1 MHILERE
8 VLYMSI
14 FFINDILDL
23 NRRNRVI
30 NVEDAVIEE
39 IFQDNNVSYVTIS
52 YGVLGDF
59 NTINMELVRLVVDR
73 NTIIRDRRGRR
84 MRVRDLRVGNV
95 VDASFSTAMTRS
107 IPPQSRAFVIT
118 VIREYVNP
126 IQPGFPNI
134 VEDRIMEVDRN
145 NNFLITGN
153 PFDMMSQMRFV
164 VDNSTEIFDR
174 RGNRIRLRDL
184 RPGQMVRVEHADFM
198 TMSIPPQTTAFRI
211 WVI

>member
-1 MHILERE
+1 
-8 VLYMSI
+8 MSI

-23 NRRNRVI
+23 NRRNRAI

-39 IFQDNNVSYVTIS
+39 IFQDNNINYVTIS

-84 MRVRDLRVGNV
+84 MGVRDLRVGNV

-107 IPPQSRAFVIT
+107 IPPQSRAFAIT

-184 RPGQMVRVEHADFM
+184 RPGQMVRVEHADFI

>member
-52 YGVLGDF
+52 YGVIGDF

-107 IPPQSRAFVIT
+107 IPPQSRAFAIT
-118 VIREYVNP
+118 LIREYVNP

-198 TMSIPPQTTAFRI
+198 TMSIPPQTTALRI

>member
-84 MRVRDLRVGNV
+84 MGVRDLRVGNV

>member
-23 NRRNRVI
+23 NRRNRAI

-52 YGVLGDF
+52 YGVIGDF

-84 MRVRDLRVGNV
+84 MGVRDLRVGNV

-107 IPPQSRAFVIT
+107 IPPQSRAFAIT
-118 VIREYVNP
+118 LIREYVNP

>member
-23 NRRNRVI
+23 NRRNRAI

-39 IFQDNNVSYVTIS
+39 IFQDSNVSYVTIS
-52 YGVLGDF
+52 YGVIGDF

-107 IPPQSRAFVIT
+107 IPPQSRAFAIT
-118 VIREYVNP
+118 LIREYVNP

-198 TMSIPPQTTAFRI
+198 TMSIPPQTTALRI

>member
-23 NRRNRVI
+23 NRRNRAI

-84 MRVRDLRVGNV
+84 MGVRDLRVGNV

-184 RPGQMVRVEHADFM
+184 RPGQMVRVEHADFI

>member
-1 MHILERE
+1 MDDFNVSELI
-8 VLYMSI
+8 
-14 FFINDILDL
+14 
-23 NRRNRVI
+23 RRNMAIR
-30 NVEDAVIEE
+30 VEDAVIEE
-39 IFQDNNVSYVTIS
+39 IFHENRTSFITIS

-73 NTIIRDRRGRR
+73 NTIIRNRRGRR
-84 MRVRDLRVGNV
+84 INIRDLNVGNV

-107 IPPQSRAFVIT
+107 IPPQSRAFMIT
-118 VIREYVNP
+118 VVRENVNP
-126 IQPGFPNI
+126 LPVFPNI

-145 NNFLITGN
+145 YNFLITGN
-153 PFDMMSQMRFV
+153 QNDIMSQMRFV
-164 VDNSTEIFDR
+164 VDNSTDIFDR
-174 RGNRIRLRDL
+174 RGNRIRLRNL

>member
-1 MHILERE
+1 
-8 VLYMSI
+8 MSI

-23 NRRNRVI
+23 NRRNRAI

-107 IPPQSRAFVIT
+107 IPPQSRAFAIT

-184 RPGQMVRVEHADFM
+184 RPGQMCCVEHADFI

>member
-1 MHILERE
+1 
-8 VLYMSI
+8 MSI

-23 NRRNRVI
+23 NRRNRAI

-39 IFQDNNVSYVTIS
+39 IFQDNNINYVTIS

-107 IPPQSRAFVIT
+107 IPPQSRAFAIT

>member
-1 MHILERE
+1 
-8 VLYMSI
+8 MSI

-23 NRRNRVI
+23 NRRNRAI

-107 IPPQSRAFVIT
+107 IPPQSRAFSIT
-118 VIREYVNP
+118 LIREYVNP

>member
-52 YGVLGDF
+52 YGVIGDF

-174 RGNRIRLRDL
+174 TGEEI
-184 RPGQMVRVEHADFM
+184 G
-198 TMSIPPQTTAFRI
+198 
-211 WVI
+211 

>member
-23 NRRNRVI
+23 NRRNRAI

-39 IFQDNNVSYVTIS
+39 IFQDNNINYVTIS

-107 IPPQSRAFVIT
+107 IPPQSRAFAIT
-118 VIREYVNP
+118 LIREYVNP

-198 TMSIPPQTTAFRI
+198 TMSIPPQTTALRI

>member
-1 MHILERE
+1 
-8 VLYMSI
+8 MSI

-107 IPPQSRAFVIT
+107 IPPQSRAFAIT

-198 TMSIPPQTTAFRI
+198 TMSIPPQTTALRI

>member
-23 NRRNRVI
+23 NRRNRAI

-107 IPPQSRAFVIT
+107 IPPQSRAFAIT

>member
-1 MHILERE
+1 
-8 VLYMSI
+8 MSI

-84 MRVRDLRVGNV
+84 TL
-95 VDASFSTAMTRS
+95 
-107 IPPQSRAFVIT
+107 
-118 VIREYVNP
+118 
-126 IQPGFPNI
+126 
-134 VEDRIMEVDRN
+134 
-145 NNFLITGN
+145 
-153 PFDMMSQMRFV
+153 
-164 VDNSTEIFDR
+164 EICK
-174 RGNRIRLRDL
+174 G
-184 RPGQMVRVEHADFM
+184 G
-198 TMSIPPQTTAFRI
+198 
-211 WVI
+211 